1 MRVKVV
7 AQGNNESPWWVSN
20 SRLRGNQRL
29 RVRRDTYCATPPP
42 SMLWKQYWVQNTKKH
57 CTFRHLTCPFCV
69 FYRVSICSVYQSR
82 ACHHVLAT
90 KAMFELTIRER
101 LTSYHVCK
109 TGKYW
114 VLLIVF
120 SLLTLCIPPYE
131 ENRTDKRMK
140 GNTWSSR
147 NIRVLVC
154 FVRNCLYKTAAQTKL
169 RSVPDIWDYIAIQL
183 LLVMFK
189 I

>member
-1 MRVKVV
+1 MRVLGGSRTHDWQ
-7 AQGNNESPWWVSN
+7 ATNDYESDAIPTAPRRALQCCGNI
-20 SRLRGNQRL
+20 
-29 RVRRDTYCATPPP
+29 
-42 SMLWKQYWVQNTKKH
+42 VQNTKKN

-82 ACHHVLAT
+82 SCHHVLAT